1 MNMENIDIVYAVL
14 GTLVVSLTVLLVN
27 RKLSTSSKVPKEDPW
42 AGIGR
47 TNQTSDYFY
56 TED

>member
-1 MNMENIDIVYAVL
+1 MENIDIVYAVL

-27 RKLSTSSKVPKEDPW
+27 RKLSTSSKAPKEDPW
-42 AGIGR
+42 ASIGK